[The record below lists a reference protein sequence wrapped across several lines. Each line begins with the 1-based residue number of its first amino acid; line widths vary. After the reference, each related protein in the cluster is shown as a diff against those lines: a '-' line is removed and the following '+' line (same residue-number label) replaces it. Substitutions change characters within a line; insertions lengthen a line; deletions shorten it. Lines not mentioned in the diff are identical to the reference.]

1 MSHPSG
7 GDGYLPVRQ
16 SSAAPVPQNAVTH
29 APVTGLYG
37 ALLPAQHPLMYI
49 GEIAVFPDGVATPL
63 GACPLRGSRWY
74 TEDQWVATQ
83 RTPSWAVVCA
93 VLGFFCLTVFSLL
106 FLLAKETVHTGI
118 IQVTVTYGEF
128 VYSAR
133 IPVTDLAGA
142 QYVHDQV
149 NHVRFL
155 AAH

>member
-1 MSHPSG
+1 MSHQSSS
-7 GDGYLPVRQ
+7 DGYLPVRP
-16 SSAAPVPQNAVTH
+16 SSAAPVQQNGVTRP
-29 APVTGLYG
+29 PVMGLQG
-37 ALLPAQHPLMYI
+37 ALIPAQHPLMYI
-49 GEIAVFPDGVATPL
+49 GEIAVFPHGVATPL

-74 TEDQWVATQ
+74 TEDQWVAEQ

-106 FLLAKETVHTGI
+106 FLLAKETVHMGI
-118 IQVTVTYGEF
+118 IQVTVTNGQF

-133 IPVTDLAGA
+133 IPVADLAGA
-142 QYVHDQV
+142 QQVHDQV